1 MPKQIKLTDKVAE
14 ELARRAEEDNLSMA
28 GEVAKL
34 LSTEGGGENSDAIIG
49 KLDYLENYIDKKF
62 DELKSLIEDT
72 TVDRVAGSRGRAP
85 GEKVYIRWDVIKE
98 LFYEVLDEKAT
109 EWRPGVYDE
118 VQNLN
123 DDLSC
128 YVQDGYICVDDHYGK
143 QHLLVQVSPRLKEF
157 LTGKGVVI

>member
-1 MPKQIKLTDKVAE
+1 MGMIRVSDHAEQIIKEKANGRTITATVDA
-14 ELARRAEEDNLSMA
+14 
-28 GEVAKL
+28 L
-34 LSTEGGGENSDAIIG
+34 LEGGGVSTE
-49 KLDYLENYIDKKF
+49 YFDKKF

-72 TVDRVAGSRGRAP
+72 TVDRVAGSGGRAR
-85 GEKVYIRWDVIKE
+85 GEKVYIPWEATRE
-98 LFYEVLDEKAT
+98 LFYEFLDEKAT

-157 LTGKGVVI
+157 LNNKGIVI